1 MSLVGEDGDGSLCG
15 CEAEIEGDF
24 RKRECYVFEPGL
36 GALSGLSISETVV
49 RVGGTGR
56 IYIPLQTVF
65 LVLCPAHLGV
75 SATVKGPA
83 KNPLCSNIHTLQSNL
98 YRRHHLGFS
107 SIA

>member
-24 RKRECYVFEPGL
+24 RKGECYVFEPGL
-36 GALSGLSISETVV
+36 GALSGLSIPETVV

-65 LVLCPAHLGV
+65 LRPEV
-75 SATVKGPA
+75 
-83 KNPLCSNIHTLQSNL
+83 
-98 YRRHHLGFS
+98 
-107 SIA
+107 

>member
-1 MSLVGEDGDGSLCG
+1 M
-15 CEAEIEGDF
+15 
-24 RKRECYVFEPGL
+24 FEPGL
-36 GALSGLSISETVV
+36 GALSGLSIPETVV

-83 KNPLCSNIHTLQSNL
+83 KNPSCSNIHTLAQLQSNL